1 MKYPKYAFIHDKQ
14 YQINTDY
21 HVALECLQIIEDES
35 IGDSERTYAIIYK
48 LFGMIPEDQ
57 DMHEFIRIAGHYLGC
72 GEQQEVQKQRK
83 RDMDFQQDWKYIVAS
98 FMSDYHIDIQESHMH
113 WYQFIH
119 FIQGFTEESMMSR
132 IRELRNY
139 DLSDIK
145 DQKVKRKVMEAQKGV
160 ELSAKLSSEDQKA
173 VDEFE
178 SLFI

>member
-1 MKYPKYAFIHDKQ
+1 
-14 YQINTDY
+14 
-21 HVALECLQIIEDES
+21 
-35 IGDSERTYAIIYK
+35 
-48 LFGMIPEDQ
+48 
-57 DMHEFIRIAGHYLGC
+57 
-72 GEQQEVQKQRK
+72 
-83 RDMDFQQDWKYIVAS
+83 
-98 FMSDYHIDIQESHMH
+98 MH

-160 ELSAKLSSEDQKA
+160 ELSTKLSSEDQKA